1 MTARA
6 YLRCVSRLQHAR
18 GFRDLAVYQR
28 ADQVAAEI
36 FDLTKQFP
44 REEIY
49 SLTDQI
55 RRSSRSVGAQIA
67 EAWGKRRYQRSFI
80 AKLVDADAEQ
90 LETQHWVRVARRC
103 GYLTPDQSL
112 ALQVDLDE
120 IGRMLH
126 SMIAKAH
133 KFCRRS

>member
-1 MTARA
+1 M
-6 YLRCVSRLQHAR
+6 SRLQHAK
-18 GFRDLAVYQR
+18 GFYDLAVYQR
-28 ADQVAAEI
+28 ADRVAAEI
-36 FDLTKQFP
+36 FDLSKRFP
-44 REEIY
+44 REELY

-67 EAWGKRRYQRSFI
+67 EAWGKRRYKRSFI

-90 LETQHWVRVARRC
+90 FETQHWVRVARRC
-103 GYLTPDQSL
+103 GYLTREQSL
-112 ALQVDLDE
+112 ALQAELDE

-133 KFCRRS
+133 KFCQSV

>member
-1 MTARA
+1 M
-6 YLRCVSRLQHAR
+6 SRLQHAK

-28 ADQVAAEI
+28 ADRIAAEI
-36 FDLTKQFP
+36 FDLTNRFP
-44 REEIY
+44 KEERY

-90 LETQHWVRVARRC
+90 LETQNVRPCRHQMLIGGVDYHAGQDRC
-103 GYLTPDQSL
+103 RYRDDTW
-112 ALQVDLDE
+112 
-120 IGRMLH
+120 
-126 SMIAKAH
+126 AH
-133 KFCRRS
+133 